1 MYRLSSVTAAS
12 ESTVPRL
19 FGWLWG
25 DLGYIEGQNPPR
37 STATA
42 ESEEI
47 VHELSGQ
54 KERAS
59 HRFRMMRIR
68 FSRSSIKEFGK
79 ASISCRKDSLATAIT
94 WPRRRSP
101 SRAMPPWPCLMRS
114 RRIPGFST
122 SRVVVGTTIVEGY
135 PASYTRSD
143 WSTSAG
149 RSFPGFVLMRR
160 LISITYRWPRLIG
173 IYSLRL
179 LRATAA
185 GKSSCSLPGRRRR
198 HTGSRNPGS
207 RVAISLPGF
216 FSPALLEQSELPPIC
231 SRCPVPC
238 EAFRSAPLPFLRPL

>member
-79 ASISCRKDSLATAIT
+79 ASISAGKTR
-94 WPRRRSP
+94 WPLRSPGQEEDRRRGQ
-101 SRAMPPWPCLMRS
+101 CH
-114 RRIPGFST
+114 
-122 SRVVVGTTIVEGY
+122 VGL
-135 PASYTRSD
+135 A
-143 WSTSAG
+143 
-149 RSFPGFVLMRR
+149 
-160 LISITYRWPRLIG
+160 
-173 IYSLRL
+173 
-179 LRATAA
+179 
-185 GKSSCSLPGRRRR
+185 
-198 HTGSRNPGS
+198 
-207 RVAISLPGF
+207 
-216 FSPALLEQSELPPIC
+216 
-231 SRCPVPC
+231 
-238 EAFRSAPLPFLRPL
+238 